1 MTTIAA
7 ASTPAKRP
15 RAKPVAHASVIQ
27 SHGGRIVRLSDPEM
41 RPAVDALVTEVTSS
55 PAKARKW
62 LQELGYLTPK
72 GNVTRRYS
80 SR

>member
-1 MTTIAA
+1 MPTTVAD
-7 ASTPAKRP
+7 STVAKRT
-15 RAKPVAHASVIQ
+15 RTKPAARVVVRSSQ
-27 SHGGRIVRLSDPEM
+27 SGHIVRLSDPEM
-41 RPAVDALVTEVTSS
+41 KPGMDALVLDVTSS

>member
-1 MTTIAA
+1 MTTTAA
-7 ASTPAKRP
+7 PSTTGKRA
-15 RAKPVAHASVIQ
+15 RAKSVAHVALPQ

-41 RPAVDALVTEVTSS
+41 RPAMQAMVAEVTSS
-55 PAKARKW
+55 RTKAREW

-80 SR
+80 VR